1 MRSLPSPRYSIYR
14 TFKRIFRSFFQLLSV
29 GHISDT
35 HNKQLVKINNNKKSI
50 NGEISGID
58 TQKSSDDKKLIKNTR
73 HSYFINDNNNNLQ
86 FIKDKKTGYDGGSDF
101 SIILNGAP
109 LKFGETGEINSDFKF
124 NFINSK
130 ELSMKKTKIRRTKFL
145 KRITT
150 RSKIHIKLS
159 NKLVSSIIEIV
170 NQDPVQN
177 ISRNSNVKQNK
188 NKINFKKFKSK
199 RKLFSTAFRLIK
211 VYI

>member
-29 GHISDT
+29 GHISNS
-35 HNKQLVKINNNKKSI
+35 HNKQLVKINQNKKFI

-58 TQKSSDDKKLIKNTR
+58 TQKSSDDKKIIKNTR
-73 HSYFINDNNNNLQ
+73 HSYFINNNNLQ
-86 FIKDKKTGYDGGSDF
+86 FIKSKKTGHDGGSDS
-101 SIILNGAP
+101 SIIFNGAP

-159 NKLVSSIIEIV
+159 NKLVSSFIEIV

-177 ISRNSNVKQNK
+177 ISRNSNVKKNK

-199 RKLFSTAFRLIK
+199 RKLFSTAFRLIR